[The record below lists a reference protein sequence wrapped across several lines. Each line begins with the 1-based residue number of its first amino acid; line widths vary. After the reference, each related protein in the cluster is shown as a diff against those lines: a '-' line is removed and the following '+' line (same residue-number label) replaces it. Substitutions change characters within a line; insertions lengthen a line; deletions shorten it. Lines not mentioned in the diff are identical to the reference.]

1 MVDSHSKWLEV
12 EIMQST
18 TSNATMEKLRDMF
31 SHYGL
36 PDQLVSDNGPQFVS
50 NEFSQFM
57 RLNDI
62 KHSLVAPYHPRS
74 NGQAERFVQ
83 TFKQYFKAEGVQN
96 IKQNLARF
104 LFSYRTTPNSTTGHT
119 PAELFLN
126 RRPKIRLDLLKPDL
140 GRKIESKQNNQKSTQ
155 DAHSKDRNF
164 QVNETVVVQNFRG
177 EPRWLE
183 AVIIERTGPVSY
195 TVQIGKEIAKRHV
208 DQILSRKDSGKSKG
222 VTDDADG
229 SEDYMISLGS
239 NQVSSEAT
247 NNNDGPP
254 CRTPSTNNASTNQP
268 RYPTR
273 VRQPPN
279 RLKY

>member
-1 MVDSHSKWLEV
+1 MIDIQHGSK
-12 EIMQST
+12 S
-18 TSNATMEKLRDMF
+18 KLYRAQQALQR
-31 SHYGL
+31 YGL
-36 PDQLVSDNGPQFVS
+36 PDQLVSDNGPQFTS

-57 RLNDI
+57 RLNGI
-62 KHSLVAPYHPRS
+62 KRSLVAPRS

-83 TFKQYFKAEGVQN
+83 NFKQYFKAEEAQN
-96 IKQNLARF
+96 IKQNLALF

-126 RRPKIRLDLLKPDL
+126 RCPKTRLDFLKPDL
-140 GRKIESKQNNQKSTQ
+140 GRKIETKPNDQKVTQ

-164 QVNETVVVQNFRG
+164 QVNKTVLVQNSRG
-177 EPRWLE
+177 EPKWLE

-195 TVQIGKEIAKRHV
+195 TVQIVEEIAKRHV
-208 DQILSRKDSGKSKG
+208 DQILSKKDSGKSKR
-222 VTDDADG
+222 VINNTDC
-229 SEDYMISLGS
+229 SKDYMISLGS

-247 NNNDGPP
+247 NNNDGLP
-254 CRTPSTNNASTNQP
+254 CRTPSINNTSTNQP

-279 RLKY
+279 RLTY

>member
-1 MVDSHSKWLEV
+1 M
-12 EIMQST
+12 
-18 TSNATMEKLRDMF
+18 
-31 SHYGL
+31 
-36 PDQLVSDNGPQFVS
+36 
-50 NEFSQFM
+50 
-57 RLNDI
+57 
-62 KHSLVAPYHPRS
+62 
-74 NGQAERFVQ
+74 
-83 TFKQYFKAEGVQN
+83 
-96 IKQNLARF
+96 
-104 LFSYRTTPNSTTGHT
+104 
-119 PAELFLN
+119 
-126 RRPKIRLDLLKPDL
+126 KPDL
-140 GRKIESKQNNQKSTQ
+140 GRKIESKQNNQKATQ

-164 QVNETVVVQNFRG
+164 QVNETVLVQNFRG
-177 EPRWLE
+177 EPKWLE
-183 AVIIERTGPVSY
+183 AVITKRTGPVSY

-222 VTDDADG
+222 VIDNADG

>member
-1 MVDSHSKWLEV
+1 MIDIQHGSK
-12 EIMQST
+12 S
-18 TSNATMEKLRDMF
+18 KLYRAQQALQR
-31 SHYGL
+31 HGL
-36 PDQLVSDNGPQFVS
+36 PDQLVSDNGPQFTS

-57 RLNDI
+57 RLNGI
-62 KHSLVAPYHPRS
+62 KPSLVAPCS

-83 TFKQYFKAEGVQN
+83 TFKQYFKAEDARN
-96 IKQNLARF
+96 IQQNLALF

-126 RRPKIRLDLLKPDL
+126 RCPKTRLDFLKPDL
-140 GRKIESKQNNQKSTQ
+140 GRKIETKPNDQKVTQ

-164 QVNETVVVQNFRG
+164 QVNKTVLVQNSRG
-177 EPRWLE
+177 EPKWLE

-195 TVQIGKEIAKRHV
+195 TVQIGEEIAKRHV
-208 DQILSRKDSGKSKG
+208 DQILSKKDSGKSKR
-222 VTDDADG
+222 VIDNTDC
-229 SEDYMISLGS
+229 SEDYMVSLGS

-247 NNNDGPP
+247 NNNDGLP
-254 CRTPSTNNASTNQP
+254 CRTPSINNTSTNQP

-279 RLKY
+279 RLTY